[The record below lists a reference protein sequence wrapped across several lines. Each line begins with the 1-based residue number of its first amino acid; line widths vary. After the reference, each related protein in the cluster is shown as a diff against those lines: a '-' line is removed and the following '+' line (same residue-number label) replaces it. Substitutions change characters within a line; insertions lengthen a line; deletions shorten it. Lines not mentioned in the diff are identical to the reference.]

1 MKTCECQAVSGDDAV
16 YCASCGRRLAVADDA
31 HTAPSQVERVASIT
45 ANQVPQKRILAVI
58 ASFIAIALVVATGL
72 TYLLRNVHI
81 EISSNNLVS
90 VQLPLNV
97 CATSVGVSSNTPANL
112 PATVQVDIAK
122 GVATQLAFYSDNEG
136 VIEVLAPSGWTC
148 TAVIGA
154 DGSSSV
160 TVSPAGQSDVSNGA
174 LTPGSTAEEI
184 NASQTSACV
193 GCRESLACPLFVNA
207 ANDYLHA
214 FQKACP
220 SRRPTSELVT
230 KINGHVVEIE
240 DPPGVNGDAD
250 PSGGAYPAVGVMTYF
265 GDGNSDGSWTETC
278 VLPPT
283 NTSTCKAIIGNFNS
297 RYGSR

>member
-1 MKTCECQAVSGDDAV
+1 VKTCECQAVSGDDAI
-16 YCASCGRRLAVADDA
+16 YCASCGRRLADHAD
-31 HTAPSQVERVASIT
+31 TAPSPVESVASIT
-45 ANQVPQKRILAVI
+45 ATPVPQKRILVI
-58 ASFIAIALVVATGL
+58 MASFIAIALVVASGL

-90 VQLPLNV
+90 VQLPLNK
-97 CATSVGVSSNTPANL
+97 CTTSVGDSGDTPANL

-122 GVATQLAFYSDNEG
+122 GLSTQLGFYSDNEG

-160 TVSPAGQSDVSNGA
+160 SVSPAGQSDVSSGA

-214 FQKACP
+214 FSKTCP
-220 SRRPTSELVT
+220 SSRPTSELVT
-230 KINGHVVEIE
+230 TINGHLVKIE

-250 PSGGAYPAVGVMTYF
+250 PSGGAYPAMGVMTYF
-265 GDGNSDGSWTETC
+265 GDRNSDGSWTETC

-283 NTSTCKAIIGNFNS
+283 DTSMCRAIIGNFNS

>member
-1 MKTCECQAVSGDDAV
+1 VKTCECQAVSGDDAV
-16 YCASCGRRLAVADDA
+16 YCASCGRRMAVTDDA
-31 HTAPSQVERVASIT
+31 DTPPSQVESSELIT
-45 ANQVPQKRILAVI
+45 ANPVQQKRILVII

-81 EISSNNLVS
+81 EISANNLVS
-90 VQLPLNV
+90 VQLPLDI
-97 CATSVGVSSNTPANL
+97 CTTSVGVSSDTPANL

-122 GVATQLAFYSDNEG
+122 GFSTQLAFYSDNEG

-160 TVSPAGQSDVSNGA
+160 TVSPAGQSDVSSGA

-283 NTSTCKAIIGNFNS
+283 DTSLCKAIIGNFSS
-297 RYGSR
+297 RYGSH